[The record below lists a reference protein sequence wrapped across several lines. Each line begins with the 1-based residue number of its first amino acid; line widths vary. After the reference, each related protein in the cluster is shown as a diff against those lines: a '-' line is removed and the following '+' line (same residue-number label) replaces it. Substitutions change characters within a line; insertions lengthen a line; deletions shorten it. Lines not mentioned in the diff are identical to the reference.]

1 MERGSRNIYEI
12 ARRTAGYTQERWA
25 EAVGVSVES
34 IRNYEH
40 GAQLPGDGIVKAMC
54 EISGLSQL
62 SYWHLCRKSALAAEI
77 LPEVES
83 VPLPQAVCALL
94 CGIREFVRK
103 ERDARLLDMAADGRI
118 DELERADFD
127 DIVKELRRIVA
138 AAIQLRYAEGGGSG
152 ETRK

>member
-1 MERGSRNIYEI
+1 MTMERGSRNIYKI

-25 EAVGVSVES
+25 EAAGVSVES
-34 IRNYEH
+34 VRNYEA
-40 GAQLPGDGIVKAMC
+40 GTQTPGDEIVKAMC

-94 CGIREFVRK
+94 CSIREFAHK

-118 DELERADFD
+118 DALERAEFD
-127 DIVKELRRIVA
+127 AIVKDLRRIVKA
-138 AAIQLRYAEGGGSG
+138 AMQLWYAEGGGG
-152 ETRK
+152 